1 MTFKFK
7 NLAPT
12 LCFSAFAKR
21 FTGAFDYHN
30 PNAVPKY
37 ENDIVENKF
46 LQFYNDYQANK
57 KMWKSI
63 LAVKNYFSL
72 GGHNRNG

>member
-1 MTFKFK
+1 MTFKFN

-21 FTGAFDYHN
+21 FIGAFDYRN
-30 PNAVPKY
+30 PNAVPKR

-46 LQFYNDYQANK
+46 LQFGFDYQVN
-57 KMWKSI
+57 
-63 LAVKNYFSL
+63 
-72 GGHNRNG
+72 